1 MILRV
6 ERPKINSPRAGWGSQ
21 HTFGEVFSVVK
32 KAQCGLFRVLKEQV
46 AAILESTANF
56 SRNHHVGFSRVAKLD
71 RYFVGGEGSI
81 RTSMDE
87 VGGSGME
94 SSRSCKPSDVVDGSK
109 EPGDHGWME

>member
-6 ERPKINSPRAGWGSQ
+6 ERPKSNSPRAGWGSQ

-32 KAQCGLFRVLKEQV
+32 KAQCGLFYGVRRSRVLKEQV

-71 RYFVGGEGSI
+71 RYFVSGEGSI

-94 SSRSCKPSDVVDGSK
+94 SSRSWNSNCGCRP
-109 EPGDHGWME
+109 